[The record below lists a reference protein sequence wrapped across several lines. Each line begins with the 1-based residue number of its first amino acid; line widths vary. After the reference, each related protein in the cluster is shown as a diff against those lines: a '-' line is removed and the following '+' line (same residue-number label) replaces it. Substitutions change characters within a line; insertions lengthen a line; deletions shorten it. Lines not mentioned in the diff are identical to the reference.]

1 MQILGQDSGT
11 GGGPDL
17 VSAVKQARR
26 GFKRD
31 VAALLDALEASDL
44 LIPLAE
50 PMVGATTGERKKIE
64 GELRLTPHFLPTPE
78 GPQFA
83 ALFTSAP
90 LLDAIA
96 LQLHWRTGDGELE
109 FCLVPGGVAL
119 EMASGTLDENV
130 HGVVI
135 DAGAE
140 SELVLTA
147 DEVRRLVTGQ
157 AIPLV
162 GYVAAIPD
170 DHDRTLIA
178 EPGSPPSA
186 ELLAALERCVV
197 ELPELIGYELLR
209 TFNPERDLEPHPTL
223 KLKLRSGN
231 VDHQHLAK
239 HVFDVVSPH
248 LPPPGYVD
256 IVFDL

>member
-1 MQILGQDSGT
+1 MQILGQDSGS

-17 VSAVKQARR
+17 VLAVKQARR

-31 VAALLDALEASDL
+31 VAALLEALEAADL
-44 LIPLAE
+44 LIPLTE
-50 PMVGATTGERKKIE
+50 PVAGATTGERTKIQ
-64 GELRLTPHFLPTPE
+64 GELRLSPHFLPTPE
-78 GPQFA
+78 GHHFA

-96 LQLHWRTGDGELE
+96 AQLRWTTADGPLE
-109 FCLVPGGVAL
+109 FCSVPGGVAL
-119 EMASGTLDENV
+119 EMACGTLDENV
-130 HGVVI
+130 VGVVI

-147 DEVRRLVTGQ
+147 EEAKRLVTGQ

-178 EPGSPPSA
+178 EPGTPPSA
-186 ELLAALERCVV
+186 ELVAALERCVA
-197 ELPELIGYELLR
+197 ELPELSGYELLR

-223 KLKLRSGN
+223 KLKTAAGN

-239 HVFDVVSPH
+239 HVFNAVSPH
-248 LPPPGYVD
+248 LPAPGYVD
-256 IVFDL
+256 IVFDT